1 MLTFLIEV
9 LKLRFSSPIEQK
21 LFTDCFKLILFTVER
36 IKEKKKPTIRWHCD
50 IETWSR
56 RYGNQLE
63 NLRETVAFTEQILKR
78 ERPIEGDFLISLLH
92 IKELIMIVIIRKAL
106 FPKFTYITALLRV
119 FESDEFLLLSNP
131 HNLVVEQVFS
141 VLFNHHC
148 SGDQSEKSHLLNYAQ
163 RSVTET
169 TLQLVHF
176 ASRCN
181 YNYGKFERLYVIYS
195 H

>member
-1 MLTFLIEV
+1 MTLWYRNMVTA
-9 LKLRFSSPIEQK
+9 
-21 LFTDCFKLILFTVER
+21 
-36 IKEKKKPTIRWHCD
+36 
-50 IETWSR
+50 
-56 RYGNQLE
+56 
-63 NLRETVAFTEQILKR
+63 LRESTWKFARDRRVHRVNFEKRTSDRRRFPHFPFAHKGANNDCHYWESFVPQI
-78 ERPIEGDFLISLLH
+78 H
-92 IKELIMIVIIRKAL
+92 I
-106 FPKFTYITALLRV
+106 YYSSSSG

-131 HNLVVEQVFS
+131 QNFVVEQVFS
-141 VLFNHHC
+141 VLFNRDC

>member
-1 MLTFLIEV
+1 
-9 LKLRFSSPIEQK
+9 
-21 LFTDCFKLILFTVER
+21 
-36 IKEKKKPTIRWHCD
+36 
-50 IETWSR
+50 
-56 RYGNQLE
+56 
-63 NLRETVAFTEQILKR
+63 
-78 ERPIEGDFLISLLH
+78 
-92 IKELIMIVIIRKAL
+92 MIVIIRKAL

-119 FESDEFLLLSNP
+119 FESDGFLLLSNP
-131 HNLVVEQVFS
+131 YNLVVEQVFS
-141 VLFNHHC
+141 VLFNRHC